1 MKKQLLLSLFHFSF
15 FLAFAQPV
23 QQPKLSCFQV
33 PSQISMDQINNFS
46 ISNECMITSFS
57 FQLVNR
63 WGQVVRESN
72 VLNTP
77 IIWQQLSVAKKSKLK
92 NKKQTN
98 TKNTEQ
104 LLTQGVYFYNI
115 TFILQ
120 GSNLTEKQT
129 GNLSIY

>member
-1 MKKQLLLSLFHFSF
+1 MKKTLVLIFFHFSF
-15 FLAFAQPV
+15 LWTFSQAI
-23 QQPKLSCFQV
+23 QQPKVSCFQV
-33 PSQISMDQINNFS
+33 PTQISMDQINNFS

-77 IIWQQLSVAKKSKLK
+77 IIWQQRGDTKKSKLK
-92 NKKQTN
+92 NKKQAK

-115 TFILQ
+115 TFTLQ
-120 GSNLTEKQT
+120 GSNLPEKQT

>member
-77 IIWQQLSVAKKSKLK
+77 IIWQQRGDTKKSKLK
-92 NKKQTN
+92 NKKQAK

>member
-1 MKKQLLLSLFHFSF
+1 MKKLLLLSLFHFSYF
-15 FLAFAQPV
+15 WVFPQPI
-23 QQPKLSCFQV
+23 QQPKASCFQV
-33 PSQISMDQINNFS
+33 PTQISMDQINNFS

-77 IIWQQLSVAKKSKLK
+77 IIWQQLGDTKKGKLK
-92 NKKQTN
+92 NKKQSS

-104 LLTQGVYFYNI
+104 LLTQGVYFYSINF
-115 TFILQ
+115 TLQ
-120 GSNLTEKQT
+120 GSNLPEKQT